1 MVIWLVGMSGAGKS
15 TVAEMLFKKLIH
27 HAGIGAVPLDG
38 DLVRLMGS
46 SFILNRVCRVCVNKC
61 VDTLIKSS
69 SSRVRHSSMKV
80 SLVCDERLV
89 MMPSFISVL
98 SSFLSLF

>member
-38 DLVRLMGS
+38 
-46 SFILNRVCRVCVNKC
+46 
-61 VDTLIKSS
+61 
-69 SSRVRHSSMKV
+69 
-80 SLVCDERLV
+80 
-89 MMPSFISVL
+89 
-98 SSFLSLF
+98 LSLIHI